1 MKNST
6 WITIFILTQI
16 MALFLLFVGNFESKT
31 MHNAIGVVTLINT
44 VGIVWMVLRILKSPQ

>member
-6 WITIFILTQI
+6 WIAIFVLTQI
-16 MALFLLFVGNFESKT
+16 MALFFLFVGNFESKI